1 MRAEKM
7 IHLDSLAYSYVPFQK
22 IGLRHQKRYPCMI
35 VLDAIRSLSNRSVSL
50 SAGIGRVDLFDQR
63 IKSHVGENN

>member
-7 IHLDSLAYSYVPFQK
+7 IHLDSLAYSYVPFQPK

-35 VLDAIRSLSNRSVSL
+35 VLDASHAILSGLLVTARF
-50 SAGIGRVDLFDQR
+50 RFQR
-63 IKSHVGENN
+63 ALAA